1 MIGDD
6 SCYWIAR
13 DAHARSKDWILPD
26 KTNWKTYYQIFTKI
40 ILESL
45 NKYQDKGL
53 KWNCNHCDNSTK
65 ATHIKLEKI
74 QNTIDNVL
82 NNIDNNFK
90 VINSKIDNYS
100 PEKNIQSFA
109 EIVKN
114 LPNNSDNIAST
125 IKTALSRQ
133 SVVLAKSDE
142 KELNHI
148 IHGISDEEDLG
159 KLMTKLFKNTL
170 HCKLPTKIRVLVK

>member
-1 MIGDD
+1 MDSTTCNGCEKSTDKEVLCCD
-6 SCYWIAR
+6 SCNLWYCENC
-13 DAHARSKDWILPD
+13 HNLP
-26 KTNWKTYYQIFTKI
+26 KI

-114 LPNNSDNIAST
+114 LSNNSDNIAST

-142 KELNHI
+142 KESYYPWHI
-148 IHGISDEEDLG
+148 
-159 KLMTKLFKNTL
+159 
-170 HCKLPTKIRVLVK
+170 

>member
-1 MIGDD
+1 MDSTTCSGCKKSTDKEVIFCD
-6 SCYWIAR
+6 SCNLWYC
-13 DAHARSKDWILPD
+13 DNCHNL
-26 KTNWKTYYQIFTKI
+26 TKI
-40 ILESL
+40 ILEAL

-53 KWNCNHCDNSTK
+53 KWNCNHCDNSMK

-82 NNIDNNFK
+82 NNIDNNIK
-90 VINSKIDNYS
+90 VINSKMDNYS

-114 LPNNSDNIAST
+114 LPNNSGNIAST

-148 IHGISDEEDLG
+148 IHGISDE
-159 KLMTKLFKNTL
+159 
-170 HCKLPTKIRVLVK
+170 